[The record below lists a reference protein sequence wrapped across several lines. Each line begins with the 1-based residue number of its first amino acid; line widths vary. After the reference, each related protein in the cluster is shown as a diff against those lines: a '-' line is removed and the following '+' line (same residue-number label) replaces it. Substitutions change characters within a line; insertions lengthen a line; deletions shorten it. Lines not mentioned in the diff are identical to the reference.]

1 MLWLMF
7 KFIYQI
13 VELPLI
19 TKRLSYYEVVEAM
32 HVKLTQHL
40 ACYTNKEVKKRRESG
55 YRNRY
60 HSIEHCKHASQVS

>member
-7 KFIYQI
+7 KFIYRI

-32 HVKLTQHL
+32 HVKLTQQV
-40 ACYTNKEVKKRRESG
+40 ACYTNKEVNKRRESG
-55 YRNRY
+55 YWKR
-60 HSIEHCKHASQVS
+60 